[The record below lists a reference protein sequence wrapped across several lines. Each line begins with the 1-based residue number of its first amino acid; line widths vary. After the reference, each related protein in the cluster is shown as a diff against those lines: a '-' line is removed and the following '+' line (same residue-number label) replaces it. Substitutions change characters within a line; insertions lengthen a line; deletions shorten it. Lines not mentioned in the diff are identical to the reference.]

1 MQNKITSALRYVL
14 ILGIGLGLLWLSFR
28 GINLKATLSEFNAI
42 DYGWLSISILVSVVA
57 FYSRAFRWNLMLRPL
72 GHHPS
77 ISNTMNALMVGYLA
91 NLAVPR
97 LGEITRCGTLNR
109 TEKVP
114 FDLLLGTVIVERLLD
129 VICLAVCMLLT
140 TVIEHDR
147 LWGFIAENILQP
159 AQGKLDWVARPSGLL
174 VMGALVIVFFM
185 VLRSLWSRKSG
196 ESGDGKIRRMMKGIL
211 EGIRSVRRIDRKGA
225 FLFHTVF
232 IWSCYFLMSYTCFK
246 ALPATAGLGWQAG
259 LFVLVVGGMGM
270 SAPVQGGIGT
280 YHLLV
285 SRGLGLYG
293 LIPLHGMAFAT
304 LMHTTQTL
312 LVIVMGGVSILL
324 ITFQQPRISP
334 HENA

>member
-1 MQNKITSALRYVL
+1 LKKKLTTALRYIL
-14 ILGIGLGLLWLSFR
+14 ILGFGIGLLWLSFR
-28 GINLKATLSEFNAI
+28 GVNLSATWNEFKSIN
-42 DYGWLSISILVSVVA
+42 YGWLGISIFVSVIA
-57 FYSRAFRWNLMLRPL
+57 FYSRAIRWNLLLHPL
-72 GHHPS
+72 NYKPAL
-77 ISNTMNALMVGYLA
+77 SNTMNALMVGYLA

-97 LGEITRCGTLNR
+97 LGEVTRCGTLNR

-114 FDLLLGTVIVERLLD
+114 FEKLLGTVIVERVLD
-129 VICLAVCMLLT
+129 VICLAVCMVMT
-140 TVIEHDR
+140 TIIEHDR
-147 LWGFIAENILQP
+147 LWGFLYDNILEP
-159 AQGKLDWVARPSGLL
+159 AHQKLSNLSQPSGVLIGLVLL
-174 VMGALVIVFFM
+174 LIFVF
-185 VLRSLWSRKSG
+185 LILKLLKKKPEGRS
-196 ESGDGKIRRMMKGIL
+196 GKIQNLLKGIL
-211 EGIRSVRRIDRKGA
+211 EGIRSVRHINRKGE
-225 FLFHTVF
+225 FLFHTIF
-232 IWSCYFLMSYTCFK
+232 IWFCYFLMSYTCFK

-312 LVIVMGGVSILL
+312 LVILMGGISILL
-324 ITFQQPRISP
+324 ITFQHPRTTP